1 MLLMTVS
8 GGDILYTNE
17 GIGCFKPFH
26 FLPSLT
32 QPLSDESYQYYEV
45 HVTTLCFQG
54 QAFMGFSS
62 HMGGNI
68 KIQCQHKHLIFIMKA
83 W

>member
-62 HMGGNI
+62 HMGRE
-68 KIQCQHKHLIFIMKA
+68 HKNTMSTQTRYLL
-83 W
+83 